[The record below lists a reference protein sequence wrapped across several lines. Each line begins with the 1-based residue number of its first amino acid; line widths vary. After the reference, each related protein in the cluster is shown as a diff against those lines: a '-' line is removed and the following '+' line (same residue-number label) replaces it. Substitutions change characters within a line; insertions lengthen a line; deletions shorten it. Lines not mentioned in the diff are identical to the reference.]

1 MSLLFEF
8 QGVLVLI
15 APDSLLVSADLRTSS
30 ISMVRTF
37 DKKEYNKYPWVS
49 RQ

>member
-15 APDSLLVSADLRTSS
+15 APYGLLVSADLRTFA

-37 DKKEYNKYPWVS
+37 DKKRVYKMS
-49 RQ
+49 MGI

>member
-1 MSLLFEF
+1 MPLLFEF

-15 APDSLLVSADLRTSS
+15 APHRLLVSTDLRTFA

-37 DKKEYNKYPWVS
+37 DKNEYIKMSVGI
-49 RQ
+49 

>member
-15 APDSLLVSADLRTSS
+15 APHSLLVSADLRTFAV
-30 ISMVRTF
+30 SMVCTF
-37 DKKEYNKYPWVS
+37 DKNEYMKMSVGI
-49 RQ
+49 